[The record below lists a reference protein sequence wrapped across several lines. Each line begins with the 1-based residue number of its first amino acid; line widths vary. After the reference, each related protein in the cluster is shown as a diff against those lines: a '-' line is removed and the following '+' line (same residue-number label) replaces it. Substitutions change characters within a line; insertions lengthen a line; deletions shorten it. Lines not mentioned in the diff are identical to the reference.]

1 MSLLTRLW
9 YPSRLQRWRRLVAQ
23 VEYWDQTYSELPDDE
38 ITRQSRSLRYR
49 ALSDE
54 PLEQLLT
61 TAYGLVRQAAGR
73 VLGMKHYPVQIL
85 GGISLHHGS
94 VAVMQTGE
102 GKTLTATLPL
112 YLAALGR
119 RGSHLITANDY
130 LAQRDAEQMRPLF
143 GLLGMTVGV
152 VTSESSAAARKAAY
166 ACDVT
171 YSTAKEVG
179 FDFLRDRLAIRES
192 GGGPGT
198 ASIMGPSITGPSIKG
213 ASHESTSSGQVQRGL
228 HFALIDE
235 ADSILIDEARTP
247 LIVSAPIPDSEN
259 PQAELY
265 RWAAEHGRSFVFPDD
280 AELHVQKRRVALT
293 ATGRQKARR
302 LPREGMLL
310 KVPLIECYRFLEQA
324 IAVEQF
330 YQDGR
335 QYLIQNGEVQI
346 VDEFTGRVT
355 EGRKW
360 RSGLHQAIEARHGL
374 KVTCETG
381 EAARVTIQDL
391 FLRYERLAGMTGTVA
406 NSGQELNTIY
416 RLHALEIPT
425 NRPPQRQ
432 RLPDR
437 VLPNSDLKWR
447 AIADEV
453 AEVHQSGR
461 PVLVGTR
468 SVEFSQ
474 ILSKHLSDRGILHQ
488 VLNATQAAGEAAI
501 VAQAGQVS
509 TVTVATNMAGRGTD
523 IQLSEQARTLGGL
536 HVICSELHESA
547 RIDRQL
553 IGRCGRQGDPGSYR
567 HYHCWEDEILMAG
580 FGERAAEWRT
590 IGRSGQTPRVS
601 ERVFRQAQ
609 KRVERRHF
617 KLRCQLLYQEGY
629 RQQLQREM
637 GQDPYL
643 DSVDVA

>member
-9 YPSRLQRWRRLVAQ
+9 YPSRLQRWRRLLAQ
-23 VEYWDQTYSELPDDE
+23 VEHWDQTYSELPDDE

-85 GGISLHHGS
+85 GGISLHYGS

-130 LAQRDAEQMRPLF
+130 LAQRDSEQMRPLF

-152 VTSESSAAARKAAY
+152 VTSESSAAARQAAY

-192 GGGPGT
+192 VRGPGN
-198 ASIMGPSITGPSIKG
+198 ASITGPSITGPSPQSTG
-213 ASHESTSSGQVQRGL
+213 AGQVQREL

-265 RWAAEHGRSFVFPDD
+265 RWAAKHVRSFAFPDD
-280 AELHVQKRRVALT
+280 AELQVQKRRVVLT
-293 ATGRQKARR
+293 ASGRQKTRR

-406 NSGQELNTIY
+406 NSGQELHTIY

-437 VLPNSDLKWR
+437 VLQNSDLKWR

-474 ILSKHLSDRGILHQ
+474 ILSKHLSGRGILHQ

-590 IGRSGQTPRVS
+590 IGRKGQTPRVS

-643 DSVDVA
+643 DTVDVA